1 MKQKL
6 FFGVAVV
13 LLSSFINPLKKTD
26 VKLAPVTSSYTFTV
40 PGTAGMPEMNLEES
54 SAVSQVIKGKT
65 TTPVLTIPS
74 AKSTIRLK
82 VGAGEFRAHPVPGV
96 VATSSDNISLYKLDT
111 DKKNRSLSLDAT
123 GIISATKVNIYLVQI
138 DAQTYRIAI
147 TGGISTPGEYAFVEK
162 NMTAANSTLT
172 VWCFGID

>member
-6 FFGVAVV
+6 FFGVAVL

-26 VKLAPVTSSYTFTV
+26 IKLTPVSSSYSFSV
-40 PGTAGMPEMNLEES
+40 PGATGMPEKNLEES
-54 SAVSQVIKGKT
+54 SAVYQLLKGKT
-65 TTPVLTIPS
+65 TTSVLTIGG

-82 VGAGEFRAHPVPGV
+82 VGAGDFRAHPIPGIE
-96 VATSSDNISLYKLDT
+96 ATPSENISLYKLDA

-147 TGGISTPGEYAFVEK
+147 TGGISLPGEYAFVDK
-162 NMTAANSTLT
+162 NMAAANSSLT
-172 VWCFGID
+172 IWTFGID

>member
-6 FFGVAVV
+6 FLGVLIA
-13 LLSSFINPLKKTD
+13 LTSSFTLPLKN
-26 VKLAPVTSSYTFTV
+26 PVVTLTPASSSYTFTV
-40 PGTAGMPEMNLEES
+40 PGTTGMPEMNLEEL
-54 SAVSQVIKGKT
+54 SAVYQIVKGKT
-65 TTPVLTIPS
+65 TTALLTIAG

-96 VATSSDNISLYKLDT
+96 VVTSSDNISLYKLDT

-123 GIISATKVNIYLVQI
+123 GIISATKVNIYLTQI

-147 TGGISTPGEYAFVEK
+147 TGGISLPGEYAFVDK
-162 NMTAANSTLT
+162 NMAATNSTLT